1 MKQIRTILVFCL
13 VCAVGLCCLPCFAC
27 AAAVGDADGAGR
39 VTAGDAR
46 LVLRAGVGL
55 EEADLAC
62 MDADADGKL
71 SAADARLV
79 LRYAVGLETALP
91 VKSGSAEPEPQTTDK
106 ILVVYFSRTGH
117 TKPLAEY
124 AAELLNADIY
134 ELRAKIPYTD
144 EDIRYYTDCR
154 ADREQHDPAARP
166 EIEGPLP
173 NVSGYGTVLLGYPI
187 WHGQAPKI
195 LYTFLESADLT
206 GKTLVPFCTSAS
218 SPVGSSAD
226 NLHPLAPDAV
236 WKEGKRFAVG
246 TEKDE
251 IAGWLTEI
259 DLKQTK
265 KKEEPALQMTING
278 TAISVVWEDN
288 EAVAALTKL
297 AAKAPVTVQTP
308 PYGGFEQV
316 GALGTGLPRNDAQ
329 TTTAAGDIVLYNGNQ
344 IVVFYGSN
352 TWRYTRL
359 GKIEGLD
366 GDALNALLGNGAVT
380 LTLSASVRSY

>member
-13 VCAVGLCCLPCFAC
+13 VCAVGLCCLPCCAF
-27 AAAVGDADGAGR
+27 AAAMGDADGDGR

-55 EEADLAC
+55 EEADLAR

-91 VKSGSAEPEPQTTDK
+91 VKSESAEPEPTTTDK
-106 ILVVYFSRTGH
+106 TLVVYFSRTGH
-117 TKPLAEY
+117 TRPLAEY
-124 AAELLNADIY
+124 AAELLDADLY

-144 EDIRYYTDCR
+144 DDIRYYTDCR
-154 ADREQHDPAARP
+154 ADREQRDPTARP

-173 NVSGYGTVLLGYPI
+173 DVSGYGTVLLGYPI

-195 LYTFLESADLT
+195 LYTFLEGADMT

-218 SPVGSSAD
+218 SPLGSSAD

-236 WKEGKRFAVG
+236 WKEGKRFAIG
-246 TEKDE
+246 TSKDE
-251 IAGWLTEI
+251 IDRWLTEI
-259 DLKQTK
+259 GLKNEEQ
-265 KKEEPALQMTING
+265 KEEPALQMKINE
-278 TAISVVWEDN
+278 TKISVVWEDN
-288 EAVAALTKL
+288 DSVSALKAL
-297 AAKAPVTVQTP
+297 AEKAPVAVAMS

-316 GALGTGLPRNDAQ
+316 GSLGKDLPRNDVS
-329 TTTAAGDIVLYNGNQ
+329 TTTEAGDIVLYNGSQ

-352 TWRYTRL
+352 TWGYTRL
-359 GKIEGLD
+359 GKIQGLD
-366 GDALNALLGNGAVT
+366 RDALTSLLGNGAVT
-380 LTLSASVRSY
+380 LTLSASDRS